1 MITQDEVKKVA
12 KLAKLKL
19 TDHELTYYQGQ
30 LEKIVGYIQNLETLD
45 AQLDPELFAELP
57 ERKDQIIP
65 SLPSEELLKCAP
77 DKVGS
82 AIRVPRILE

>member
-1 MITQDEVKKVA
+1 MITQDEVIKVA

-19 TDHELTYYQGQ
+19 STQELTYYQGQ
-30 LEKIVGYIQNLETLD
+30 LEKIVGYIQILETLN
-45 AQLDPELFAELP
+45 LEPTPEIFAELP
-57 ERKDQIIP
+57 ERKDEIIV
-65 SLPSEELLKCAP
+65 SLPAEELLKSAP

>member
-1 MITQDEVKKVA
+1 MISLDEVKKVA

-19 TDHELTYYQGQ
+19 SDQELNYYQGQ
-30 LEKIVGYIQNLETLD
+30 LEKIVEYIKNLETLTFD
-45 AQLDPELFAELP
+45 DKSQLFLELP
-57 ERKDQIIP
+57 ERDDMIIE
-65 SLPSEELLKCAP
+65 SLATEELLKSSP